1 MTNSLSRVWALS
13 AIRSALVTVA
23 LLSLLLA
30 DRPAR
35 AAMRND
41 IVLTLDASTAFI
53 FLEVDGFGADMGLV
67 RGTVSIE
74 TDDATCVASVD
85 HPCSYV
91 VNYIR
96 IEYSS
101 FTQPTT
107 AGDVVSEEPFVV
119 VQGPIPVVDSGFGIV
134 IATDQP
140 AEGGSTIIAPDPVAP
155 GFRRGTN
162 GITQP
167 LTMNLDVPNQGFSLE
182 GEFSSTFQGSTG
194 NGTIISSGNSPFTNL
209 PPTANAG
216 ADVASTCGQTL
227 TLDASASTDAIG
239 GPLDLFRWST
249 GGVPLVTISAGTD
262 NSVTIPNSLGI
273 GSHEILLEAYDRF
286 GSVSRDI
293 KLVTVANPAPQFEFV
308 PAGIVTS
315 TCGAVELGLAR
326 AKIQCGATVTVTN
339 NAPASFPVGVT
350 NVVWTATAS
359 NGLTATAVQRVEVL
373 LGDNPA
379 CCPAG
384 YNVIVGTSNNNTLN
398 GTAGND
404 CILGLGA
411 QDTINGNGGND
422 LISGGNG
429 NDVINGG
436 NGNDVINGGTGQD
449 QVNGDAGNDTLQG
462 GDGDDVVSGGTGTDT
477 LRGGQGQD
485 TLRGNDDND
494 LLFGEIGDDTL
505 EGGNGDD
512 QLTGGPGGAD
522 SCNGGSGS
530 NLFTMCESTPGSPGA
545 PNTCTDGVIDA
556 GETGLDC
563 GGSCGPCQTGGTCSN
578 GADCLTGSCSSSGV
592 CQPLPSANLPASF
605 TFNTD
610 WGGGYCVAL
619 NVVNPTQS
627 TVTSWSVTIDTNQ
640 STIYDHWNGT
650 FIGSS
655 GSVTITPA
663 APTPSTIAPL
673 SQVSSVGFCA
683 NRSSSTSGTKPRIT
697 ATTATID

>member
-1 MTNSLSRVWALS
+1 MLRRDSQIPVRVLSMTA
-13 AIRSALVTVA
+13 ALVAATLA
-23 LLSLLLA
+23 SNAHARDDLLVSL
-30 DRPAR
+30 DPG
-35 AAMRND
+35 
-41 IVLTLDASTAFI
+41 TAFVV
-53 FLEVDGFGADMGLV
+53 LEVDGYAATMGITG
-67 RGTVSIE
+67 GTLSLE
-74 TDDATCVASVD
+74 SDDPYCVPSAD
-85 HPCSYV
+85 HPCGYIL
-91 VNYIR
+91 NYLRVDLSTFGLPTSIG
-96 IEYSS
+96 S
-101 FTQPTT
+101 FTV
-107 AGDVVSEEPFVV
+107 ANPFTII
-119 VQGPIPVVDSGFGIV
+119 QGPIPVVDHGFGIV
-134 IATDQP
+134 VPSGTTSQ
-140 AEGGSTIIAPDPVAP
+140 GGADISGPEIDD
-155 GFRRGTN
+155 GFRSS
-162 GITQP
+162 TQGLPTP
-167 LTMNLDVPNQGFSLE
+167 LTINVDTVHQGLSIE
-182 GEFSSTFQGSTG
+182 GEFSSSLEGHIA
-194 NGTIISSGNSPFTNL
+194 NGTIIASGLVPFTNL
-209 PPTANAG
+209 PPVADAG
-216 ADVASTCGQTL
+216 PDLRVVCSQNVV
-227 TLDASASTDAIG
+227 LDASGSTDPNDA
-239 GPLDLFRWST
+239 LSLFRWSS
-249 GGVPLVTISAGTD
+249 GGVTLATQPA
-262 NSVTIPNSLGI
+262 SLGSSVSVPFAD
-273 GSHEILLEAYDRF
+273 GVHEVLLEVFDTF
-286 GSVSRDI
+286 GGRDTDTTI
-293 KLVTVANPAPQFEFV
+293 ITVDPAPEFV
-308 PAGIVTS
+308 LVPPPVTTS
-315 TCGAVELGLAR
+315 QCGAVDIGQAI
-326 AKIQCGATVTVTN
+326 ATYPCGTVTVTN
-339 NAPASFPVGVT
+339 NAPAAFPVGVT